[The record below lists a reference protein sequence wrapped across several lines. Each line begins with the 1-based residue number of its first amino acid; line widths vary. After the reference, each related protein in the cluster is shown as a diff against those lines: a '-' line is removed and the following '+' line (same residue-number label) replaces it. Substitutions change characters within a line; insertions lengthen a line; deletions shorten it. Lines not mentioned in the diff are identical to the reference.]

1 MNLEAVKWK
10 IAAAKSWSTM
20 GTSPILHFN
29 IINLLYSIVNIILNL
44 FHHIS
49 SLLLTLIIKI
59 TKTCLIMAMVELGLE
74 MVRGRFYFVPR
85 VLNLCYKV
93 W

>member
-1 MNLEAVKWK
+1 MNLEAAKWK

-20 GTSPILHFN
+20 ETSPILHLN

-44 FHHIS
+44 FHHIN
-49 SLLLTLIIKI
+49 SLFNP
-59 TKTCLIMAMVELGLE
+59 CLIVDMVELGLE
-74 MVRGRFYFVPR
+74 MVEGRFYFVPR
-85 VLNLCYKV
+85 VLNPCYKV

>member
-1 MNLEAVKWK
+1 MNLEAAKWK

-20 GTSPILHFN
+20 ETSPILQLN
-29 IINLLYSIVNIILNL
+29 IINLLCSIVNIIRNL

-49 SLLLTLIIKI
+49 LLLLILIIKT
-59 TKTCLIMAMVELGLE
+59 TKTCLIVDMVELGLE
-74 MVRGRFYFVPR
+74 MVKGRFYFVPR